1 MTVVMH
7 SVSRLQK
14 LILAGVLC
22 FGAGV
27 FLAAAQTGAPDSA
40 AAQRALALEQ
50 QGQWKDAEAA
60 WRQALAANPRDAAA
74 SGHLGIVLAR
84 EGDYPGA
91 ADAYRRALELDPRMT
106 GLQLN
111 LGLAL
116 FKQGKLKEAVAPLK
130 AAVAA
135 APGDAQPRI
144 LLAMSYFGSAQYAE
158 AIPYLK
164 YAVEQSPQNEE
175 LRGVLAQ
182 ACLYAKQFTCTLE
195 QYKQIVTANPDS
207 AQAHVLAGEA
217 EDGLHHTPEAIA
229 EFQAAEKVAPH
240 EPNVHFGLGYLLWT
254 QHKYQDAAQEFKTEL
269 KGDPSHLQALAYL
282 GDTEMKLEETAQA
295 QATLEKA
302 VALPGATRL
311 AWLDLGIVLADQGRN
326 DEAETDFKHVI
337 QMDPN
342 QVEGH
347 WRLARLYKAEGKT
360 AEAQAEFAKS
370 SALHEKQDQSLVQ
383 QMTPEKQR

>member
-1 MTVVMH
+1 MR
-7 SVSRLQK
+7 SVSPWQK

-22 FGAGV
+22 LGAGV
-27 FLAAAQTGAPDSA
+27 FLIAAQTGAPDSPA
-40 AAQRALALEQ
+40 ARQALALEQ

-74 SGHLGIVLAR
+74 NGHLGIV
-84 EGDYPGA
+84 
-91 ADAYRRALELDPRMT
+91 RALELDPRMT

-116 FKQGKLKEAVAPLK
+116 FKQAKLKDAVAPLK

-135 APGDAQPRI
+135 APRDAQPRI
-144 LLAMSYFGSAQYAE
+144 LLAMSYFGSAQYSE
-158 AIPYLK
+158 AVPYLK

-182 ACLYAKQFTCTLE
+182 ACLYAKQFACTLE

-207 AQAHVLAGEA
+207 AQAHMLAGEA

-254 QHKYQDAAQEFKTEL
+254 QHKYQDAAQEFQAEL
-269 KGDPSHLQALAYL
+269 EGDPSHAQALAYL
-282 GDTEMKLEETAQA
+282 GDTEIKLEQTAQA

-302 VALPGATRL
+302 VGLPGATRL
-311 AWLDLGIVLADQGRN
+311 AWLDLGIVLADEGRN
-326 DEAETDFKHVI
+326 DEAEADFKHVI

-360 AEAQAEFAKS
+360 ADAQAEFAKS

>member
-1 MTVVMH
+1 MR
-7 SVSRLQK
+7 SVFPWQK
-14 LILAGVLC
+14 LMMAGVLC
-22 FGAGV
+22 AAAGV
-27 FLAAAQTGAPDSA
+27 FVAGAAAQNGTADSPA
-40 AAQRALALEQ
+40 TQQALALEQ
-50 QGQWKDAEAA
+50 QGQWKDAEVA

-91 ADAYRRALELDPRMT
+91 VDAYRRALALDPHMT

-116 FKQGKLKEAVAPLK
+116 FKQGKFKEAVAPLR
-130 AAVAA
+130 AAEVASPA
-135 APGDAQPRI
+135 DVQPRI

-164 YAVEQSPQNEE
+164 HAVEQSPQNQE

-207 AQAHVLAGEA
+207 AQAHMLAGEA

-254 QHKYQDAAQEFKTEL
+254 QHKYLDAAQEFQTEL
-269 KGDPSHLQALAYL
+269 EGDPSHAQALAYL
-282 GDTEMKLEETAQA
+282 GDTEIKLEQTAQA

-342 QVEGH
+342 QVVGH

-370 SALHEKQDQSLVQ
+370 SALHEKQDEGLVQ
-383 QMTPEKQR
+383 QMTASPQR